1 MTNKF
6 FTKNIL
12 TLIILILI
20 LISTSKI
27 VFSKELNKNIK
38 NLITPEEELA
48 LKYCDAINKNIFIGL
63 DNEALLK
70 YEYYFSSIKSPE
82 VTDPRKF
89 FKIFELNLNKNCS
102 YKLSGTEQNEIFL
115 FIKKYLKEN

>member
-1 MTNKF
+1 VTNKF

-82 VTDPRKF
+82 VTDPGKF
-89 FKIFELNLNKNCS
+89 FKIFKLNLNKNCS
-102 YKLSGTEQNEIFL
+102 YKLSGTEQHEIFS
-115 FIKKYLKEN
+115 FIKKYLQEN